1 MQPEFYTLYSVAKV
15 RIFLYKSSAFIT
27 DVSTMIV
34 ISDQTGFSDGLP
46 KCRRDIIAS
55 VGQAKKK
62 FLSQKSGFL
71 WIKSCGKC
79 G

>member
-46 KCRRDIIAS
+46 HTYHINNPKY
-55 VGQAKKK
+55 
-62 FLSQKSGFL
+62 
-71 WIKSCGKC
+71 IKISEPRH
-79 G
+79 